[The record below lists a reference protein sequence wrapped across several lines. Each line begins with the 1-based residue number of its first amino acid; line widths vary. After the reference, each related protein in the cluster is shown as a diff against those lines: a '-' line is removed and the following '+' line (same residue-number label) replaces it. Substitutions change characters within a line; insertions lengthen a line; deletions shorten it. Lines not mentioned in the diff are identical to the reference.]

1 LSRIEAT
8 DSVVFG
14 VSVDDVQSHRRF
26 QEAEKFGFSLLADT
40 EFAVSKIY
48 SGIGIMKRF
57 NASNRVTFVI
67 DKAGYIR
74 AVDANVDVANHGSD
88 VVKLIEE
95 SVPSELKIGQA
106 APDFIASDQD
116 GKIYQLSQ
124 FEGRQNVV
132 LAFYPKD
139 FTGG

>member
-1 LSRIEAT
+1 M
-8 DSVVFG
+8 VFG
-14 VSVDDVQSHRRF
+14 ISVDDVQSHKKF

-48 SGIGIMKRF
+48 SGIMERF

-74 AVDANVDVANHGSD
+74 VIDREVDTANHGAD

-95 SVPSELKIGQA
+95 RVPSELEVGQP

-116 GKIYQLSQ
+116 GETYQLSR
-124 FEGRQNVV
+124 FKGKHSVV

>member
-1 LSRIEAT
+1 
-8 DSVVFG
+8 
-14 VSVDDVQSHRRF
+14 
-26 QEAEKFGFSLLADT
+26 
-40 EFAVSKIY
+40 
-48 SGIGIMKRF
+48 M
-57 NASNRVTFVI
+57 
-67 DKAGYIR
+67 
-74 AVDANVDVANHGSD
+74 
-88 VVKLIEE
+88 
-95 SVPSELKIGQA
+95 PSELKIGQA